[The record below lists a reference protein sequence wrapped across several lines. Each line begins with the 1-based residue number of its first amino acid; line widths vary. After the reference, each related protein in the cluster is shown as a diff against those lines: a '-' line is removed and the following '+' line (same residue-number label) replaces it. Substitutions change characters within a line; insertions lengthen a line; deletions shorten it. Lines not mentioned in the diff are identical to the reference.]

1 MKKRSELHL
10 FNNWSRQL
18 ITSFK
23 SLKQMEQ
30 YTANMKNDCVRK
42 DLKVC
47 FLKSF
52 LFSLWQLPGFKVRH
66 LLRHI
71 VVFSLYMCISRPEK
85 NIPYLASLSVFVS
98 QVTRGRT
105 SLRYV
110 TNVSKSLNKLN
121 VSFPGSIKT
130 KTRPVIFQLSKKDT
144 TGDKRVCVCKV
155 NIDCWRHKSKQKNES
170 FSNYFFLHLH
180 VEP

>member
-1 MKKRSELHL
+1 MNYIYLIIDRDSWLLASSRSNRWNSIQQTWRTTAYEKISK
-10 FNNWSRQL
+10 FV
-18 ITSFK
+18 
-23 SLKQMEQ
+23 SL
-30 YTANMKNDCVRK
+30 NRF
-42 DLKVC
+42 C
-47 FLKSF
+47 FLF
-52 LFSLWQLPGFKVRH
+52 DNSLDSRYVIF
-66 LLRHI
+66 LRHI

-121 VSFPGSIKT
+121 VSSPGSIKT

-180 VEP
+180 VER